1 MRNFNLRF
9 FILNISLFCESLIAS
24 PNTLWTKTFG
34 GTGNDYAYSVLQTFD
49 GSYIIAGYTESFG
62 AVNTDIYL
70 IKTDINGNLIWQKT
84 FGGYGSDYA
93 HFIEQSNDSCY
104 IIVGST
110 TSYGSGG
117 SDIYLIKTDT
127 AGNLIWEKT
136 FGGVNNEH
144 GWSVQKTSD
153 GGYIIAGSTNSFGAG
168 DVDMYLLKTDEYG
181 NFLWDKTFGDTS
193 RSDYARSVVQ
203 TADGGYIIAGLTI
216 SFGTGTYDVYLVKT
230 DEYGNLL
237 WEKTFGGSN
246 THMGFSVKQTKDG
259 GYIIGGNSLSFGSG
273 DYDFYLI
280 KTDSFGNLVWQRNP
294 GGTENDFGR
303 AVIEDANGDYI
314 IAGFTNSFGNGEYD
328 IYICK
333 YDTAGNIIWEKTYGM
348 SGGDWCYSIQ
358 KTDDNGFILAG
369 FTNSTGAG
377 EADVYLVKTEPDVGV
392 EEK

>member
-1 MRNFNLRF
+1 
-9 FILNISLFCESLIAS
+9 
-24 PNTLWTKTFG
+24 LWTKTFG

-104 IIVGST
+104 IILGST

-127 AGNLIWEKT
+127 AGNLIWGKT
-136 FGGVNNEH
+136 FGGENDDG

-246 THMGFSVKQTKDG
+246 TDMGFSVKQTKDG

-280 KTDSFGNLVWQRNP
+280 KTDSFGNLVWQRNL
-294 GGTENDFGR
+294 GGTKNDFGR

>member
-1 MRNFNLRF
+1 MRNFNFRF

-104 IIVGST
+104 IILGST

-127 AGNLIWEKT
+127 AGNLIWGKT
-136 FGGVNNEH
+136 FGGENDDG

-246 THMGFSVKQTKDG
+246 TDMGFSVKQTKDG

-280 KTDSFGNLVWQRNP
+280 KTDSFGNLVWQRNL
-294 GGTENDFGR
+294 GGTKNDFGR

>member
-1 MRNFNLRF
+1 MRNFNFRF

-280 KTDSFGNLVWQRNP
+280 KTDSFGNLVWQRNL
-294 GGTENDFGR
+294 GGTKNDFGR